1 MNSLTDLLSSEI
13 QKAFSEAGYD
23 APDARV
29 TVSARPDLCEYQCNA
44 AMPLAGKYKKNPLA
58 IAEEV
63 VSRLADG
70 QAFSKAEAVR
80 PGFINLDLKG
90 SYLQDYINEMATSD
104 SFGLEMQDNKTVMV
118 DYGGPNVAKPLHVGH
133 LRSAVIGESVKRI
146 CSYVG
151 CQAIGDI
158 HMGDWGLQMGLIIYE
173 LSLRKPDLPYF
184 NPEFQGS
191 YPEEAPFTIGEL
203 EEIYPAASG
212 KSKEDQAYRDAAMK
226 ATLELQEG
234 RPGYRALWQHILNV
248 SIADMK
254 KNYDA
259 LDVHFE
265 LWNGESTVQELIPPM
280 VQRLKDGGFAHM
292 SEGALV
298 VDVSEETD
306 KKQLPPCIILKSD
319 GASLYNTTDLATL
332 VDREEKYSPDR
343 IIYLTD
349 KRQNMYF
356 EQIFR
361 CARKTGITPDRTE
374 LVHIGFGTVN
384 GKDGG
389 PYKTRDGGVP
399 RLESLIRE
407 INEEMLRKIRES
419 NAEKNRDV
427 SPEEEEKT
435 SEIVALAAIKYGDLS
450 NQASKDY
457 IFDTDKFTS
466 FEGDTGPYLL
476 YTTVRIKSIIRKYAE
491 EGGAT
496 EGLICSGDPTPTEKK
511 LMMTLT
517 GFQEAVLSAFNECA
531 PHRIC
536 AYAYELSNAMN
547 AFYHEN
553 RILGIDDKEKQ
564 KSLIALIDLTGRIL
578 ETCTSLLGFSVPE
591 RM

>member
-1 MNSLTDLLSSEI
+1 MKSLIELLSEEI
-13 QKAFSEAGYD
+13 RKSFEAAGFE
-23 APDARV
+23 APDAKV

-44 AMPLAGKYKKNPLA
+44 AMPLAGRYKRSPLD
-58 IAEEV
+58 IAEAV
-63 VSRLADG
+63 VSGLGDSPV
-70 QAFSKAEAVR
+70 FSRAEAVR

-90 SYLQDYINEMATSD
+90 AYLQEYINEMAESD
-104 SFGLEMQDNKTVMV
+104 SFGLEKQEEKTVIV

-146 CSYVG
+146 CAYVG
-151 CQAIGDI
+151 CRAIGDI
-158 HMGDWGLQMGLIIYE
+158 HMGDWGLQMGLIIHE
-173 LSLRKPDLPYF
+173 LSLRKPELPYF
-184 NPEFQGS
+184 DPEKTGG

-203 EEIYPAASG
+203 EEIYPSASA
-212 KSKEDQAYRDAAMK
+212 KSKADEAYRSEAMK

-234 RPGYRALWQHILNV
+234 RAGYRALWQHIMNV
-248 SIADMK
+248 SVADMK

-265 LWNGESTVQELIPPM
+265 LWNGESTVQDLIPGM
-280 VQRLKDGGFAHM
+280 VQYLKDGGWAHM

-298 VDVSEETD
+298 VDVAEETD

-332 VDREEKYSPDR
+332 MDRESKYSPDR

-356 EQIFR
+356 EQVFR
-361 CARKTGITPDRTE
+361 CARKTRITPDRTE

-389 PYKTRDGGVP
+389 PYKTREGGVP
-399 RLESLIRE
+399 RLENLISE

-419 NAEKNRDV
+419 NERKELSV
-427 SPEEEEKT
+427 TPEEEAKT

-466 FEGDTGPYLL
+466 FEGDTGPYIL
-476 YTTVRIKSIIRKYAE
+476 YTAVRIKSIIRKYEE
-491 EGGAT
+491 EGGVT
-496 EGLICSGDPTPTEKK
+496 SGLRCAGEPTPSEKK
-511 LMMTLT
+511 LMMCVT
-517 GFQEAVLSAFNECA
+517 GFSAAVMSAFNECA

-553 RILGIDDKEKQ
+553 RILGIEDRERQ
-564 KSLIALIDLTGRIL
+564 KSLIALIDVTGRIL
-578 ETCTSLLGFSVPE
+578 ETCAGLLGFSVPE